1 MLSMQAQAQEDGQVC
16 DSVIRIRGAREH
28 NLKDVS
34 VDIPLGALTV
44 VTGPSGSGKTSL
56 AMSTLYA
63 EGQRRYV
70 ETFSPYVRQFM
81 DRMDRP
87 NVDAVENVPAAISLG
102 QRSAVKNSR
111 STVGT
116 MTGLNEYL
124 KLIFSRMAVGRD
136 AQGHVVKPST
146 PQGVAQELL
155 REHPGGEVLVAF
167 GVKSVGGFEA
177 MRHALEAQGYLRVLV
192 PAEDGGAACAGDV
205 GESAGAAWH
214 SGCRVLK
221 LAEASEGD
229 VPGELW
235 MVLQDRVRLRDESQ
249 ARLMEA
255 LETAMNLGQRV
266 AFVSLR
272 APEGHWGGLREFRSD
287 WYPLEEPRP
296 GLFSGNSPLGA
307 CPDCKGYGRAIS
319 YDYNRGIIPEKT
331 IREGALKMLTSPV
344 LSACYAD
351 MVEANKRR
359 RAVRMD
365 VPWCELSKAEQDW
378 VLNGECDEL
387 DAWEASDRGLWYG
400 YKGIFEDAERH
411 SHKMTMR
418 VFLAYYRVY
427 SVCPSCKGG
436 RLRPEALAF
445 TIGGLT
451 VPQVQALPMDQL
463 LPWLDAHVLP
473 AVGEDRSLE
482 QAVQELR
489 SRVSYL
495 CEVGL
500 GYLAANR
507 LTRSLSGGEVERV
520 SLTSCLGAALT
531 ETLFVLDEPT
541 VGLHS
546 RDTARL
552 INAMKRLTR
561 RGNTLVVVEHE
572 EAVMRAAD
580 YLVDMGPASGSA
592 GGELVY
598 AGEPHG
604 IVTCAASLT
613 GQYLSR
619 ARQIAV
625 PAQRRIP
632 QGFLRLRGAECHN
645 LHDFDVDVPLGVY
658 ACLTGVSGS
667 GKSTLACQVLYGS
680 VHPEELDDEEEMHLR
695 ALEGLEAVDDVLL
708 VDQSPIVRTPRS
720 TPAVYVGVFEEIRA
734 LFAAEP
740 AAQARGLKPGYFSFN
755 SGEGRCPRCAGLGQE
770 KVEMQFLSD
779 IYVPCALCHGTRY
792 TPQALS
798 IRLLGYNMA
807 EMLEL
812 DVASAWKLFAHEPG
826 VRARRIAER
835 LHVLVEVGLGHLG
848 LGQPLNTLSGGENQR
863 LKLARILVD
872 SLGGGEA
879 GRGKL
884 LILDE
889 PGTGLHFSDLEVLL
903 SVFRRLVEQGNT
915 LLVIEHN
922 LELIKCADYVIDL
935 GPEGGVGG
943 GHIVVQGTPEQVVA
957 CEEGH
962 TARYL
967 RAAMAGT
974 PDAGVQTGSG
984 GSRDDAEETSPR
996 RVIALRGARHHQ
1008 LKNIDVDIP
1017 RREMTVVTGLS
1028 GSGKSTLAFD
1038 IIFAEGQK
1046 RFLDVM
1052 SPYARQ
1058 FTEQMETPDI
1068 DRLTGLPPT
1077 VAIEQNRTRGGSKST
1092 VGTVTEIWQ
1101 YLRLLYS
1108 KLGQPHCP
1116 RCGVPVGRR
1125 TTEEIQ
1131 ALVAREVA
1139 KCRSRLLVAAP
1150 VVRNRKGHYADLARW
1165 AARKKYPLL
1174 RADGVLVAP
1183 QDFTPLDRYANHDI
1197 DVVVAEVEAKGSV
1210 ASCNGVG
1217 LDTASLLEK
1226 VSLALEM
1233 GDGFI
1238 RLLSSD
1244 EAGHWEEQLLSLH
1257 LSCPDCGMAFESPEP
1272 STFSFNSPRGWC
1284 PRCMGH
1290 GTVAVKTRAAGR
1302 DDEKLS
1308 ELEKEL
1314 RYDRNVEKDEQRV
1327 ICPVCHGARLNPF
1340 ALGVTLFGRHIAE
1353 IGQMDAVSA
1362 LQLVRSW
1369 HFEGRDAEIARNV
1382 VAEIEPRLR
1391 FLERVGLGYLSM
1403 DRAATTLSGGES
1415 QRIRLAAQLGSELR
1429 GVLYVLDE
1437 PTIGLH
1443 PRDNER
1449 LLATLRDLR
1458 DRGNTLLVVEH
1469 DEDTMRQADHLI
1481 DLGPGA
1487 GVRGGE
1493 VVAQGSFDDVM
1504 KNPASI
1510 TGQALLHRE
1519 KHPFCGS
1526 WLPLDD
1532 VAWLEVTGCTLHNL
1546 QNVDLRIPR
1555 GRFTV
1560 VTGSSG
1566 AGKTSL
1572 ISGTLAPAVRAA
1584 LGAGVSPAERSV
1596 WKKTRGL
1603 DSIRALYQVDQ
1614 SPLGK
1619 TPRSTPAT
1627 YIGLFDDI
1635 RKLFAQTADARRMG
1649 FAANRFS
1656 FNTAAGHCEACKGT
1670 GYVRQEMDFL
1680 PPCTV
1685 PCETCR
1691 GARYNSRT
1699 LQVRYKGK
1707 TIAEVLDMNMEQ
1719 AAEFFEGQPA
1729 LAEPLRLLCETG
1741 LGYLTLGQ
1749 ASNTLSGGEAQR
1761 IKLVAELIKGRRAVQ
1776 TAIRRGKPLP
1786 QDLYLIEE
1794 PTIGLHPRDVRLLVQ
1809 VLRRL
1814 VEMGNTVVVIEHNLE
1829 LICEADYIIDVG
1841 PGAGS
1846 EGGQIVAQGTV
1857 QEVARSRRSIT
1868 APFIRAEL
1876 RAGRGK

>member
-1 MLSMQAQAQEDGQVC
+1 MSDR
-16 DSVIRIRGAREH
+16 SIRIRGAREH
-28 NLKDVS
+28 NLKDVN
-34 VDIPLGALTV
+34 VEIPLGALTV

-136 AQGHVVKPST
+136 AQGHVVKPAT

-155 REHPGGEVLVAF
+155 SEHAGGEALVGF
-167 GVKSVGGFEA
+167 EVKAVGGFEA

-192 PAEDGGAACAGDV
+192 PAAASGSDGAEGSV
-205 GESAGAAWH
+205 SAWQQ
-214 SGCRVLK
+214 GCRVLK
-221 LAEASEGD
+221 LSDAVEADLPGD
-229 VPGELW
+229 QW
-235 MVLQDRVRLRDESQ
+235 MVLQDRVRLRDESR

-255 LETAMNLGQRV
+255 LETAMNLGQSV
-266 AFVSLR
+266 AFVSLKS
-272 APEGHWGGLREFRSD
+272 PDGEWGALREFRSD

-319 YDYNRGIIPEKT
+319 YDYSRGLIPEKT
-331 IREGALKMLTSPV
+331 IRDGALKMLSSPV
-344 LSACYAD
+344 LSACFDD
-351 MVEANKRR
+351 MVQANKRR
-359 RAVRMD
+359 KAVRMD
-365 VPWCELSKAEQDW
+365 VPWRDLTQAEQDW
-378 VLNGECDEL
+378 VLNGECGDL

-400 YKGIFEDAERH
+400 YKGIFEDAEKH

-436 RLRPEALAF
+436 RLRPAALAF

-463 LPWLDAHVLP
+463 LPWLDEHVMP

-552 INAMKRLTR
+552 IRAMRRLTH
-561 RGNTLVVVEHE
+561 RGNTLVVVEHD

-580 YLVDMGPASGSA
+580 YLVDMGPASGSS

-598 AGEPHG
+598 AGAPDG
-604 IVTCAASLT
+604 ILSAEASLT
-613 GQYLSR
+613 GQYLSH
-619 ARQIAV
+619 ARHIAV
-625 PAQRRIP
+625 PASRRRP
-632 QGFLRLRGAECHN
+632 RGFLRLRGAECHN
-645 LHDFDVDVPLGVY
+645 LRAFDVDLPLGVY

-680 VHPEELDDEEEMHLR
+680 VHPEELDDEEEMQLR
-695 ALEGLEAVDDVLL
+695 SLEGLEAVEDVLM

-755 SGEGRCPRCAGLGQE
+755 SGDGRCPRCAGLGQE

-807 EMLEL
+807 ELLAL
-812 DVASAWKLFAHEPG
+812 DIASALKLFAKEPG

-835 LHVLVEVGLGHLG
+835 LRVLVEVGLGHLG

-872 SLGGGEA
+872 SLGEGKA
-879 GRGKL
+879 GKGKL

-903 SVFRRLVEQGNT
+903 AVFHRLVEQGNT

-943 GHIVVQGTPEQVVA
+943 GRIVAQGTPEQVAA
-957 CEEGH
+957 CTEGH

-967 RAAMAGT
+967 AAALH
-974 PDAGVQTGSG
+974 
-984 GSRDDAEETSPR
+984 DAELGHGGDLVPGGIVGLGGVLAAAELPADDEQENSAPR
-996 RVIALRGARHHQ
+996 NVIALRGARHHQ

-1116 RCGVPVGRR
+1116 QCGVPVGRR

-1131 ALVAREVA
+1131 VLVGQAIDQRPP
-1139 KCRSRLLVAAP
+1139 RLLVAAP

-1174 RADGVLVAP
+1174 RADGVLVSP
-1183 QDFTPLDRYANHDI
+1183 QEFTPLDRYANHDI
-1197 DVVVAEVEAKGSV
+1197 DVVVAEVTVDGNRV
-1210 ASCNGVG
+1210 SCNGE
-1217 LDTASLLEK
+1217 DCDYASLLEK
-1226 VSLALEM
+1226 VALALEM

-1238 RLLSSD
+1238 RILTAD
-1244 EAGHWEEQLLSLH
+1244 YRGRWQEQLLSIH
-1257 LSCPDCGMAFESPEP
+1257 LSCPSCGTAYESPEP

-1284 PRCMGH
+1284 PHCMGH
-1290 GTVAVKTRAAGR
+1290 GTVAVKARSAGR

-1327 ICPVCHGARLNPF
+1327 VCPVCHGARLQPF
-1340 ALGVTLFGRHIAE
+1340 ALGVTLFGRNIAD
-1353 IGQMDAVSA
+1353 IGRMDAVSA
-1362 LQLVRSW
+1362 LSLVQSW

-1391 FLERVGLGYLSM
+1391 FLDRVGLGYLSM

-1469 DEDTMRQADHLI
+1469 DEDTMRRADHLI

-1487 GVRGGE
+1487 GVRGGKI
-1493 VVAQGSFDDVM
+1493 VAQGSFDDVVS
-1504 KNPASI
+1504 NPASV
-1510 TGQALLHRE
+1510 TGQALRHRE
-1519 KHPFCGS
+1519 KHPFCGP
-1526 WLPLDD
+1526 WLPVED
-1532 VAWLEVTGCTLHNL
+1532 VDWLEVTGCTLHNL
-1546 QNVDLRIPR
+1546 QHVDLRIPR

-1572 ISGTLAPAVRAA
+1572 VSGTLAPAVREA
-1584 LGAGVSPAERSV
+1584 LGAKLPEAERSV
-1596 WKKTRGL
+1596 WESSRGL
-1603 DSIRALYQVDQ
+1603 ESIRALYQVDQ

-1635 RKLFAQTADARRMG
+1635 RKLFAQTADARRLG

-1656 FNTAAGHCEACKGT
+1656 FNTSAGHCEACKGT
-1670 GYVRQEMDFL
+1670 GYVKQEMDFL

-1719 AAEFFEGQPA
+1719 AVEFFEGQTA
-1729 LAEPLRLLCETG
+1729 LVEPLRLLCETG

-1776 TAIRRGKPLP
+1776 TAIRRGRPLP

-1794 PTIGLHPRDVRLLVQ
+1794 PTIGLHPKDVRLLVQ

-1829 LICEADYIIDVG
+1829 LICEADYILDVG
-1841 PGAGS
+1841 PGAGAD
-1846 EGGQIVAQGTV
+1846 GGRIVAQGTV
-1857 QEVARSRRSIT
+1857 KEVSRSRRSIT

-1876 RAGRGK
+1876 KAGGGN